1 MKQGERPTQHPAP
14 QAPRMPALQRALDQ
28 ESYEWMSANQPDILR
43 ALEIEIGNGHTPYQ
57 ARMLVLQHS
66 GREDLAARIEQA
78 ARHIEAGR

>member
-1 MKQGERPTQHPAP
+1 MKGETRTPQHPAT

-43 ALEIEIGNGHTPYQ
+43 ALEVEIGNGNTPYQ